1 MNSFKIKY
9 TFLSLLIFVALL
21 VSSCQKANRL
31 DCIKR
36 SGSITTENRVLGSFS
51 IIEVYDN
58 VQVFLIQD
66 TSNFILIKAG
76 ENLLSNIA
84 TSIEGQTL
92 VIKNKNKCNFT
103 RSYKYQ
109 IEIYIHF
116 KKLDELI
123 YRGTGPITSLNT
135 LVNDTFTFNSWD
147 GTDSVKL
154 NLEVPLVKAN
164 IHTGVA
170 DLFVKGFAHQLYAY
184 ARNSGSFRMQEFI
197 CENVYTNNQSSSDSY
212 FNVKNQLEALVQYVG
227 NTYYIGN
234 PNQII
239 KKESNKGKLIKLQ

>member
-9 TFLSLLIFVALL
+9 TILSLLIFVALL

-36 SGSITTENRVLGSFS
+36 TGSITTENRVLGSFS

-66 TSNFILIKAG
+66 TSNFVLIKAG
-76 ENLLSNIA
+76 ENLLSNI
-84 TSIEGQTL
+84 TTNIEGQTL

-154 NLEVPLVKAN
+154 NIRSYLWSMPIYIQVWPIYSLKVLHISCMLMPEIVAHLECKN
-164 IHTGVA
+164 
-170 DLFVKGFAHQLYAY
+170 LFVKMCIQTIRVQAIVTLMLKI
-184 ARNSGSFRMQEFI
+184 NLKLWCNTLVI
-197 CENVYTNNQSSSDSY
+197 PIT
-212 FNVKNQLEALVQYVG
+212 LE
-227 NTYYIGN
+227 I
-234 PNQII
+234 QI
-239 KKESNKGKLIKLQ
+239 K